1 MNFVTLIKILMG
13 EFANRN
19 KRQSKSFQ
27 KHKFVKDST
36 KKTLFLKFLLLTV
49 LISTNSKAQRIYK
62 NGILHTD
69 TLSNSGVAAPAGY
82 RWSEIQND
90 TGNTTESN
98 INIGPSCTQTA
109 FNLADDFTVPAGQ
122 TWSISKF
129 SFYAFQLNATT
140 HPFDGL
146 YFRIYNGPPNAGG
159 TVIFGNLTTNRLSK
173 STDTKIYRIF
183 NSLVP
188 APGSTPTTNH
198 LIFKVSSN
206 VTLNL
211 SAGTYWI
218 EWAIRPINRRVLNA
232 PTSTVKGQRIP
243 WSASTP
249 NAIQLRV
256 GTNTWSTIVDA
267 GKPDSAP
274 DVNVEFPFEI
284 EYTTAC
290 QNAVD
295 VTNSINFN
303 DIKAHVSITTGDNIS
318 NAIPSSANVI
328 FQAGNSILLNPGF
341 KTSNDVIFTAKI
353 LDNCL

>member
-1 MNFVTLIKILMG
+1 MYEIEFRKKI
-13 EFANRN
+13 
-19 KRQSKSFQ
+19 QSKSFQ
-27 KHKFVKDST
+27 KPRFVNDSN
-36 KKTLFLKFLLLTV
+36 KKTLFLKFLLLVV
-49 LISTNSKAQRIYK
+49 LINSSSYAQRVYR
-62 NGILHTD
+62 NGILHSD
-69 TLSNSGVAAPAGY
+69 TLSKNGVAAPVGY

-90 TGNTTESN
+90 TGNITESN

-140 HPFDGL
+140 QPFDGL
-146 YFRIYNGPPNAGG
+146 YFKIYNGPPNAGG
-159 TVIFGNLTTNRLSK
+159 TVIFGNLTTNRFSN

-188 APGSTPTTNH
+188 APGSTPTTTH
-198 LIFKVSSN
+198 LIWKVSSN
-206 VTLNL
+206 VTLTL

-218 EWAIRPINRRVLNA
+218 EWAIRPINRRVLHA
-232 PTSTVKGQRIP
+232 PTSTVKGQRTP

-249 NAIQLRV
+249 NAMQLRV

-290 QNAVD
+290 PNTVD

-303 DIKAHVSITTGDNIS
+303 DVKAHVSITTDDNIS
-318 NAIPSSANVI
+318 NTIPNSANVI
-328 FQAGNSILLNPGF
+328 FQAGNSIILNPGF
-341 KTSNDVIFTAKI
+341 KTSNDATFTAKI
-353 LDNCL
+353 LGDCL

>member
-1 MNFVTLIKILMG
+1 MS
-13 EFANRN
+13 EFAYRN
-19 KRQSKSFQ
+19 KGQSKSNQ
-27 KHKFVKDST
+27 KQKFVIASII
-36 KKTLFLKFLLLTV
+36 KTLFLKLLLLVV
-49 LISTNSKAQRIYK
+49 LINSSSYAQRVYR

-69 TLSNSGVAAPAGY
+69 TISKSGVAAPTGY

-90 TGNTTESN
+90 TGNSTESN

-140 HPFDGL
+140 QPFDGL
-146 YFRIYNGPPNAGG
+146 YFKIYNGPPNAGG
-159 TVIFGNLTTNRLSK
+159 TVIFGNLTTNRLSN

-188 APGSTPTTNH
+188 SPGSTPTTTH

-206 VTLNL
+206 VTLSL

-232 PTSTVKGQRIP
+232 PTSTVKGQRTP
-243 WSASTP
+243 WSASIP
-249 NAIQLRV
+249 NAMQLRV

-267 GKPDSAP
+267 GSPASAP

-284 EYTTAC
+284 EYTAAC

-303 DIKAHVSITTGDNIS
+303 DVKAHVSITTADNIS
-318 NAIPSSANVI
+318 NTIPNSANVI
-328 FQAGNSILLNPGF
+328 FQAGNSITLNPGF

>member
-1 MNFVTLIKILMG
+1 MSEFVYG
-13 EFANRN
+13 S

-27 KHKFVKDST
+27 KQRFVKDSIE
-36 KKTLFLKFLLLTV
+36 KILFLTILLLVV
-49 LISTNSKAQRIYK
+49 LINTSSHAQRVYR

-69 TLSNSGVAAPAGY
+69 TISNSGVAAPTGY

-90 TGNTTESN
+90 TGNSTESN

-188 APGSTPTTNH
+188 EPGSTPTTNH

-232 PTSTVKGQRIP
+232 PTSTVKGQRTP

-249 NAIQLRV
+249 NAMQLRV

-267 GKPDSAP
+267 GKPASAP

-303 DIKAHVSITTGDNIS
+303 DIKAHVSITTADNIS
-318 NAIPSSANVI
+318 NTIPSSANVI